1 MRIIFT
7 LALVTGLLNS
17 VWADNKKPALAGVY
31 VGVVQGD
38 EARAILKADGTM
50 IVHPSPDEPEVVM
63 RGTWK
68 AEGNTVTA
76 KLVFFDGGQGTVVFH
91 RDGADLILRKIIS
104 PDGEVDELTA
114 PHFAKKKALADK
126 GPAGIYTGEFDGEG
140 MQIELQPNGHTSV
153 RSAEDPNEG
162 EIFTGT
168 WKVADT
174 GVLISVETECGDGA
188 KVFAQI
194 TDRGFK
200 ILKVDSP
207 DGVETY
213 EDGARLKR
221 QKRGKKKQTDTQ

>member
-38 EARAILKADGTM
+38 KARAILKADGTM
-50 IVHPSPDEPEVVM
+50 IVHPSPDEPNRVM

-68 AEGNTVTA
+68 VEGKIVTA
-76 KLVFFDGGQGTVVFH
+76 KLAVDGEQGTAVFQ
-91 RDGADLILRKIIS
+91 RDGADLILRKIIN

-140 MQIELQPNGHTSV
+140 MQVELQPNGHTSV

>member
-7 LALVTGLLNS
+7 LALVAGLLNS
-17 VWADNKKPALAGVY
+17 VWADNKKTALAGVY
-31 VGVVQGD
+31 VGVVEGD
-38 EARAILKADGTM
+38 KARAILKADGTM
-50 IVHPSPDEPEVVM
+50 ILHPNDDEPGVVM
-63 RGTWK
+63 RGFWK
-68 AEGNTVTA
+68 ADGNTVTA
-76 KLVFFDGGQGTVVFH
+76 KLAFFDGDQGTVVFD
-91 RDGADLILRKIIS
+91 RDGADLILRKIIN
-104 PDGEVDELTA
+104 PDGEVDELMA
-114 PHFAKKKALADK
+114 PQFAKKKALADK
-126 GPAGIYTGEFDGEG
+126 GPAGIYTGDFDGEG
-140 MQIELQPNGHTSV
+140 MQVELQPNGHTSV

-162 EIFTGT
+162 EIYTGT

-174 GVLISVETECGDGA
+174 GLLISVETECGDWA

>member
-1 MRIIFT
+1 M
-7 LALVTGLLNS
+7 LS
-17 VWADNKKPALAGVY
+17 WWK
-31 VGVVQGD
+31 
-38 EARAILKADGTM
+38 AILKADGTM
-50 IVHPSPDEPEVVM
+50 ILHPNDDEPGVVM
-63 RGTWK
+63 RGFWK
-68 AEGNTVTA
+68 ADGNTVTA
-76 KLVFFDGGQGTVVFH
+76 KLAFFDGDQGTVVFD
-91 RDGADLILRKIIS
+91 RDGADLILRKIIN
-104 PDGEVDELTA
+104 PDGEVDELMA
-114 PHFAKKKALADK
+114 PQFAKKKALADK
-126 GPAGIYTGEFDGEG
+126 GPAGIYSGDFDGEG
-140 MQIELQPNGHTSV
+140 MQVELQPNGHTSV

-174 GVLISVETECGDGA
+174 GLLISVETECGDWA

>member
-1 MRIIFT
+1 
-7 LALVTGLLNS
+7 
-17 VWADNKKPALAGVY
+17 
-31 VGVVQGD
+31 
-38 EARAILKADGTM
+38 
-50 IVHPSPDEPEVVM
+50 M

-76 KLVFFDGGQGTVVFH
+76 KLVFFDGDQGTEVFH

-140 MQIELQPNGHTSV
+140 MQVELQPNGHTSV

-168 WKVADT
+168 WKVNDA

-188 KVFAQI
+188 KVFVQI

-200 ILKVDSP
+200 ILRVVSP

-221 QKRGKKKQTDTQ
+221 QKRGKKKQADTQ

>member
-1 MRIIFT
+1 MRIIFI
-7 LALVTGLLNS
+7 LALVSGLLNS
-17 VWADNKKPALAGVY
+17 VWADNKKPAPAGVY

-38 EARAILKADGTM
+38 KARAILKADGTM
-50 IVHPSPDEPEVVM
+50 IVHPSADEPEVVM
-63 RGTWK
+63 RGSWK
-68 AEGNTVTA
+68 ADGNTVTA
-76 KLVFFDGGQGTVVFH
+76 KLAFLDGDQGTVVFH
-91 RDGADLILRKIIS
+91 RDGADLILRKIIN
-104 PDGEVDELTA
+104 PDGEVDELLA

-140 MQIELQPNGHTSV
+140 MQVELQPNGHTSI

-162 EIFTGT
+162 EIFSGT
-168 WKVADT
+168 WKVTDA
-174 GVLISVETECGDGA
+174 GVLISIENECGEEG
-188 KVFAQI
+188 KVSVQI

-221 QKRGKKKQTDTQ
+221 QKRGKKKQADTQ

>member
-17 VWADNKKPALAGVY
+17 VWADNNKTALAGVY
-31 VGVVQGD
+31 VGVVEGD
-38 EARAILKADGTM
+38 IARAILKADGTM
-50 IVHPSPDEPEVVM
+50 ILHPNDDEPGVVM
-63 RGTWK
+63 RGFWK
-68 AEGNTVTA
+68 ADGNTVTA
-76 KLVFFDGGQGTVVFH
+76 KLAFFDGDQGTVVFD
-91 RDGADLILRKIIS
+91 RDGADLILRKIIN
-104 PDGEVDELTA
+104 PDGEVDELMA
-114 PHFAKKKALADK
+114 PQFAKKKALADK
-126 GPAGIYTGEFDGEG
+126 GPAGIYTGDFDGEG
-140 MQIELQPNGHTSV
+140 MQVELQPNGHTSV

-174 GVLISVETECGDGA
+174 GLLISVETECGDWA

>member
-1 MRIIFT
+1 
-7 LALVTGLLNS
+7 
-17 VWADNKKPALAGVY
+17 
-31 VGVVQGD
+31 
-38 EARAILKADGTM
+38 M

-63 RGTWK
+63 RGSWK
-68 AEGNTVTA
+68 ADGNTVTA
-76 KLVFFDGGQGTVVFH
+76 KLAFLDGGQGTVVFH
-91 RDGADLILRKIIS
+91 RDGADLILRKIIN
-104 PDGEVDELTA
+104 PDGEVNELMA

-140 MQIELQPNGHTSV
+140 MQVELQPNGHTSV

-174 GVLISVETECGDGA
+174 GLLISVETECGDGA

-221 QKRGKKKQTDTQ
+221 QKRGKKKQNDTQ

>member
-7 LALVTGLLNS
+7 LVLLTGLLNS
-17 VWADNKKPALAGVY
+17 VWADNTKTALAGVY
-31 VGVVQGD
+31 VGVVEGD
-38 EARAILKADGTM
+38 KARAILKADGTM
-50 IVHPSPDEPEVVM
+50 ILQPNDDEPGVVM
-63 RGTWK
+63 RGFWK
-68 AEGNTVTA
+68 ADGNTVTA
-76 KLVFFDGGQGTVVFH
+76 KLALFDGDQGTVVFH
-91 RDGADLILRKIIS
+91 RDGADLILSKIIN
-104 PDGEVDELTA
+104 PDGEVDELMA

-140 MQIELQPNGHTSV
+140 MQVELQPNGQTSV

-174 GVLISVETECGDGA
+174 GLLISVETECGDGA

-221 QKRGKKKQTDTQ
+221 QKRAKKRQTDTQ

>member
-1 MRIIFT
+1 MRIFFT
-7 LALVTGLLNS
+7 LALVAGLLNS

-31 VGVVQGD
+31 VGVVEGD
-38 EARAILKADGTM
+38 KARAILKADGTM
-50 IVHPSPDEPEVVM
+50 FVYPNDDEPGVVL
-63 RGTWK
+63 RGFWK
-68 AEGNTVTA
+68 ADGNTVTA
-76 KLVFFDGGQGTVVFH
+76 KLAFVDGDQGTVVFH
-91 RDGADLILRKIIS
+91 RDGADLILRKIIN
-104 PDGEVDELTA
+104 PDGEVNELMA

-140 MQIELQPNGHTSV
+140 MQVELQPNGHTSI
-153 RSAEDPNEG
+153 RSSEDPNEG

-168 WKVADT
+168 WKVNDA

-188 KVFAQI
+188 KVLVQI

-200 ILKVDSP
+200 ILRVVSP

-221 QKRGKKKQTDTQ
+221 QKRGKKKQADTQ

>member
-1 MRIIFT
+1 MRIFFT

-17 VWADNKKPALAGVY
+17 VWADNKKPTLAGVY
-31 VGVVQGD
+31 VGVVEGD
-38 EARAILKADGTM
+38 KARAILKADGTM
-50 IVHPSPDEPEVVM
+50 FVYPNDDEPGVVL
-63 RGTWK
+63 RGFWK
-68 AEGNTVTA
+68 ADGNTVTA
-76 KLVFFDGGQGTVVFH
+76 KLAFVDGDQGTVVFH
-91 RDGADLILRKIIS
+91 RDGADLILRKIIN
-104 PDGEVDELTA
+104 PDGEVNELMA

-140 MQIELQPNGHTSV
+140 MQVELQPNGHTSV

-168 WKVADT
+168 WKVNDA

>member
-31 VGVVQGD
+31 VGVVEGD
-38 EARAILKADGTM
+38 KARAILKADGTM
-50 IVHPSPDEPEVVM
+50 IVHPSPDEPNRVM

-68 AEGNTVTA
+68 VEGKIVTA
-76 KLVFFDGGQGTVVFH
+76 KLAVDGEQGTAVFQ
-91 RDGADLILRKIIS
+91 RDGADLILRKIIN

-140 MQIELQPNGHTSV
+140 MQVELQPNGHTSV

>member
-1 MRIIFT
+1 MRIFFT

-31 VGVVQGD
+31 VGVVEGD
-38 EARAILKADGTM
+38 KARAILKADGTM
-50 IVHPSPDEPEVVM
+50 LVYPNDDEPGVVL
-63 RGTWK
+63 RGFWK
-68 AEGNTVTA
+68 ADGNTVTA
-76 KLVFFDGGQGTVVFH
+76 KLAFVDGDQGTVVFH
-91 RDGADLILRKIIS
+91 RDGTDLILGKIIN
-104 PDGEVDELTA
+104 PDGEVNELMA

-140 MQIELQPNGHTSV
+140 MQVELQPNGHTSV

-174 GVLISVETECGDGA
+174 GLLISVETECGDGA

-221 QKRGKKKQTDTQ
+221 QKRGKKEQTDTQ

>member
-1 MRIIFT
+1 MRIFFT

-31 VGVVQGD
+31 VGVVEGD
-38 EARAILKADGTM
+38 KARAILKADGTM
-50 IVHPSPDEPEVVM
+50 LVYPNDDEPGVVL
-63 RGTWK
+63 RGFWK
-68 AEGNTVTA
+68 ADGNTVTA
-76 KLVFFDGGQGTVVFH
+76 KLAFVDGDQGTVVFH
-91 RDGADLILRKIIS
+91 RDGTDLILRKIIN
-104 PDGEVDELTA
+104 PDGEVNELMA

-140 MQIELQPNGHTSV
+140 MQVELQPNGHTSV

-174 GVLISVETECGDGA
+174 GLLISVETECGDGA

-221 QKRGKKKQTDTQ
+221 QKRGKKEQTDTQ

>member
-1 MRIIFT
+1 MRIFFT

-31 VGVVQGD
+31 VGVVEGD
-38 EARAILKADGTM
+38 KARAILKADGTM
-50 IVHPSPDEPEVVM
+50 LVYPNDDEPGTVL
-63 RGTWK
+63 RGFWK
-68 AEGNTVTA
+68 ADGNTVTA
-76 KLVFFDGGQGTVVFH
+76 KLAFVDGDQGTVVFH
-91 RDGADLILRKIIS
+91 RDGADLILRKIIN
-104 PDGEVDELTA
+104 PDGEVNELMA

-140 MQIELQPNGHTSV
+140 MQVELQPNGHTSI

-168 WKVADT
+168 WKVNDA

-188 KVFAQI
+188 KVFVQI
-194 TDRGFK
+194 NDRGFK
-200 ILKVDSP
+200 ILRVVSP

-221 QKRGKKKQTDTQ
+221 QKRGKKKQADTQ

>member
-31 VGVVQGD
+31 VGVVEGD
-38 EARAILKADGTM
+38 KARAILKADGTM
-50 IVHPSPDEPEVVM
+50 IVHPSPDEPNWVM

-68 AEGNTVTA
+68 VEGKIVTA
-76 KLVFFDGGQGTVVFH
+76 KLAVDGEQGTAVFQ
-91 RDGADLILRKIIS
+91 RDGADLILRKIIN

-140 MQIELQPNGHTSV
+140 MQVELQPNGHTSV

>member
-17 VWADNKKPALAGVY
+17 VWAANKKPALAGVS

-50 IVHPSPDEPEVVM
+50 SVHPSPDEPEVVM

-76 KLVFFDGGQGTVVFH
+76 KLVFFDGDQGTVVFH

-114 PHFAKKKALADK
+114 KKKALADK

-140 MQIELQPNGHTSV
+140 MQVELKPNGHTSI

-174 GVLISVETECGDGA
+174 GLLISVETECGDGA

-221 QKRGKKKQTDTQ
+221 QKRGKKKQNDTQ